1 MPNLPPL
8 PLHRRLKASLF
19 PLHSMSLWT
28 PFFTNPYSAP
38 FAPPKKMFK
47 LRIEAKPFTPKKQ
60 MEEPAE
66 EPFAQAKTLT
76 FELIRDHPQ

>member
-1 MPNLPPL
+1 
-8 PLHRRLKASLF
+8 
-19 PLHSMSLWT
+19 MSLWT

-66 EPFAQAKTLT
+66 EALATQAKPLATLAKPLATQAKPLT